1 MNTNNVH
8 SLVKFVAVLFLLV
21 VALMVSTRSPKQAT
35 VKIEYIPP
43 ASGSVTQAA
52 PSGAAP
58 ESATTTTVEV
68 ASSPSLNKTGEA
80 RRINFTVRPQLG
92 NGTNR

>member
-8 SLVKFVAVLFLLV
+8 WIVKVFALLFVVAVTF
-21 VALMVSTRSPKQAT
+21 AIYTRSPKQAT

-58 ESATTTTVEV
+58 EAATTTTVEV